1 MVKTFLEWKTAVAD
15 ETAKL
20 APAQPYLT
28 DEGRIRLRAFR
39 ILEDASVFCSSAT
52 EMLEYL
58 ADYKETCKRVEIPTN
73 GSAIEIADARECKRA
88 LWDLQSHHISSCMS
102 ALKRIAKEE
111 EVKN

>member
-1 MVKTFLEWKTAVAD
+1 MVKTFSEWANAVSD
-15 ETAKL
+15 ETARL

-39 ILEDASVFCSSAT
+39 ILEDASVFCSSAI

-58 ADYKETCKRVEIPTN
+58 AEYEETCRRVEIPSN
-73 GSAIEIADARECKRA
+73 GSALEIADAQECKRA
-88 LWDLQSHHISSCMS
+88 LWDLQSHHISSFMS

-111 EVKN
+111 EAKT